1 LSALALKAKA
11 SGQEIAD
18 YAADVLTR
26 DVIDRLKPTD
36 AERIRAEL
44 ELKTEAIK
52 YAREQTAKKFDEH
65 VTLKVFQ
72 HIRETPELCA
82 LYVRAIGGAS
92 PYVRGNQIQARIN
105 RTLGAAIK
113 IAVRREAQ
121 DPERQCVES
130 AGHAGIH
137 LGLHSSR
144 TRPQRRMIAGRRN
157 YDQAEPGVCGP
168 FSGR

>member
-1 LSALALKAKA
+1 MATENLIPMTVRLDGVVNGALALKAKA

-113 IAVRREAQ
+113 IAVDARRKTLNGSVLKAQ
-121 DPERQCVES
+121 VTREFILGYTVLELDP
-130 AGHAGIH
+130 
-137 LGLHSSR
+137 
-144 TRPQRRMIAGRRN
+144 
-157 YDQAEPGVCGP
+157 
-168 FSGR
+168 SGA

>member
-1 LSALALKAKA
+1 MATENLIPMTVRLGSVVNAALALKAKA

-113 IAVRREAQ
+113 IAVDARRKTLNGSVLKAQ
-121 DPERQCVES
+121 VTREFILGYTVLELDP
-130 AGHAGIH
+130 
-137 LGLHSSR
+137 
-144 TRPQRRMIAGRRN
+144 
-157 YDQAEPGVCGP
+157 
-168 FSGR
+168 SGA

>member
-1 LSALALKAKA
+1 MVTENLIPMTVRLDSVVSAALALKAKA

-44 ELKTEAIK
+44 ELKMEAIK
-52 YAREQTAKKFDEH
+52 YAREQAAKKFDEH

-82 LYVRAIGGAS
+82 LYVCATGGDSSDA
-92 PYVRGNQIQARIN
+92 PYVRGN
-105 RTLGAAIK
+105 
-113 IAVRREAQ
+113 
-121 DPERQCVES
+121 
-130 AGHAGIH
+130 
-137 LGLHSSR
+137 
-144 TRPQRRMIAGRRN
+144 
-157 YDQAEPGVCGP
+157 
-168 FSGR
+168 